1 MQRKSDFIMMAVM
14 VLLSVSLVG
23 SISISIGLA
32 TRNAKADYEL
42 IIFRKEM
49 EERLDRERKEYLEA
63 LDKLNKKVESDSY
76 VNQRRYELLSDEI
89 TIINKNKK

>member
-14 VLLSVSLVG
+14 ILLSVSLVG

-32 TRNAKADYEL
+32 TRNAKADYGL
-42 IIFRKEM
+42 IVFRNEI
-49 EERLDRERKEYLEA
+49 EERLDRERKEYLES
-63 LDKLNKKVESDSY
+63 LDKLNKKMESDSY